1 MVERIATDIVGQMA
15 EAKMINK
22 TQEEYYIYSLI
33 AIIEKVITIGTILII
48 SSLMGKLIPTLLF
61 LSFFLSLR
69 QRTGGF
75 HFNTFLQCYLGTVA
89 TYCFIVM
96 VSSFGIRYLQFL
108 LGLLLLAI
116 VLIAVIGTVNHPNMH
131 MDKAELAGSK
141 KATRLLVFLQGSV
154 IYFLAFLK
162 MDMMYIYYM
171 SIAIILCATLLC
183 LAKILKQEVIGN
195 EEN

>member
-1 MVERIATDIVGQMA
+1 MVERIATDVVEQMA

-33 AIIEKVITIGTILII
+33 AIIEKVITIGTILVI

-89 TYCFIVM
+89 SYIFIVM
-96 VSSFGIRYLQFL
+96 ASSFGMCYLPFL
-108 LGLLLLAI
+108 LWLLLLAI

-131 MDKAELAGSK
+131 MDKAELTGSK
-141 KATRLLVFLQGSV
+141 KAARLLVFLEGSV
-154 IYFLAFLK
+154 IYFFAFLK
-162 MDMMYIYYM
+162 
-171 SIAIILCATLLC
+171 
-183 LAKILKQEVIGN
+183 N
-195 EEN
+195 